1 MADMLAKDGAKGLG
15 TGPPVLTK
23 VARAVAKSL
32 VNDNIVK
39 MWNERWVNGKDAR
52 QTRIFF
58 PKVNLSKSAKI
69 RQMDRMNISRVIRA
83 LTGHDF
89 RKRHE
94 GLVRGV
100 EASNCRF
107 CWQEEETSSHIIN
120 DCPRLA
126 EMRMDKFKTS
136 LGSKVTPTW
145 QPEQLAAFLS
155 DPSISEMEVPEWEY

>member
-15 TGPPVLTK
+15 NGPTIQTKMATK
-23 VARAVAKSL
+23 VAKTIVAKHITKAW
-32 VNDNIVK
+32 ND
-39 MWNERWVNGKDAR
+39 RWKDGKDAR

-58 PKVNLSKSAKI
+58 PQINLSKSKKI
-69 RQMDRMNISRVIRA
+69 REMNRINIGNVIRA
-83 LTGHDF
+83 ITGHDF

-107 CWQEEETSSHIIN
+107 CHENEETSAHIIN

-126 EMRMDKFKTS
+126 DKRMAIFKTS
-136 LGSKVTPTW
+136 MGSKVTPTW

-155 DPSISEMEVPEWEY
+155 DPTISEMEVPEWEY